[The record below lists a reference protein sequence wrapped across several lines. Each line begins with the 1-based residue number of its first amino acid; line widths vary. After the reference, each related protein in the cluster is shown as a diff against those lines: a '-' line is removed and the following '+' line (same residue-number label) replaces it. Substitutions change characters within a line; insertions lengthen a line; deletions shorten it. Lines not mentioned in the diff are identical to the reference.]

1 MVEKKGSRKQ
11 GSARDDEATHFFSAL
26 SRVFFT
32 DFLPIQAVRHRPAL
46 AFCAST
52 LVRIHTIA
60 AIPGPCHR
68 HAASRLFRTQLQHK
82 RSNATEPARKL
93 ACQEEKE

>member
-26 SRVFFT
+26 SRVFLR
-32 DFLPIQAVRHRPAL
+32 DFLPIQAVQHRPAL

-60 AIPGPCHR
+60 DPRPMPC

-82 RSNATEPARKL
+82 RSNATVEPARKL